1 MKKGMGRRR
10 ERQREREKKKWG
22 GGTRTTEDRD
32 GTGRQGFSFEASLL
46 PPNLPHLN
54 LRLALPCT
62 YCGAAAH
69 CGALTF
75 VSMSYCL
82 PTWQTSF
89 PVLIH
94 PLGSPNRYH

>member
-10 ERQREREKKKWG
+10 EREKEG
-22 GGTRTTEDRD
+22 E
-32 GTGRQGFSFEASLL
+32 GRRLRFSFEASVL
-46 PPNLPHLN
+46 PPNLPHIN
-54 LRLALPCT
+54 LKLALPRT